1 MEAHT
6 SYDFDAVAGDKLDAL
21 LALGRHVV
29 DWVVVSVIGGGVLL
43 VVMAQQGQLDSEYGV
58 VDVCLMEVFS
68 V

>member
-6 SYDFDAVAGDKLDAL
+6 SYDFDAVTGDKLDAL